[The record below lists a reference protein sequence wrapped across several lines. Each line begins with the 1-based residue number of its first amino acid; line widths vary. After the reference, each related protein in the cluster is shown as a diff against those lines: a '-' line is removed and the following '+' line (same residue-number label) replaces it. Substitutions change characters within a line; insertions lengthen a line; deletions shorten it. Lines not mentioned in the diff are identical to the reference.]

1 MTFLLVALCLLRDV
15 AAQAQTTPPA
25 SPGGRAGAYMVY
37 DAARAETLLFGG
49 WTRAAAG
56 SDLTYPDD
64 LWAWNGERWRKL
76 EPPPGSAR
84 PVGRDAPVMAYD
96 AARKRLVMFGGRR
109 SEEGAPPNWYSDVW
123 EWDGARWHQI
133 PGSGMPRLLHPTAIY
148 DPARHRVVVYGG
160 GLVSGTGQFSG
171 FSRTL
176 WEWDGAKWTA
186 RDSSGPPDLVPAAA
200 TVASDGSLIFMMGQA
215 GVNRAAPNAASRLW
229 AWSGSA
235 WKDLAEG
242 PAFNNLQ
249 AASGG
254 PDGSLYFYQ
263 SWEDWRTSPITH
275 VRDARGV
282 WQHLE
287 GMPNPGIRNTQA
299 AAWDARR
306 NRLVLYGGTTR
317 DNQLP
322 ADTWEFDGR
331 NWLKR

>member
-1 MTFLLVALCLLRDV
+1 
-15 AAQAQTTPPA
+15 
-25 SPGGRAGAYMVY
+25 MVY

-56 SDLTYPDD
+56 ADLTYPDD

-84 PVGRDAPVMAYD
+84 PVGRDVPVMAYD

-109 SEEGAPPNWYSDVW
+109 SDEGAPPNWHSDVW

-148 DPARHRVVVYGG
+148 DPARHRIVVYGG

-186 RDSSGPPDLVPAAA
+186 RDSAGPPDLVPAAA
-200 TVASDGSLIFMMGQA
+200 TVASDGSLVFMMGQA

-229 AWSGSA
+229 AWSGSVVEGSRGGSGVQQPA
-235 WKDLAEG
+235 SRGRSTRWIALFLSVLGGLA
-242 PAFNNLQ
+242 
-249 AASGG
+249 
-254 PDGSLYFYQ
+254 DG
-263 SWEDWRTSPITH
+263 PITH
-275 VRDARGV
+275 VRDARGA

-287 GMPNPGIRNTQA
+287 GPPNPGIRNTQA

-306 NRLVLYGGTTR
+306 NRLVLYGGTAR
-317 DNQLP
+317 DNRLL

-331 NWLKR
+331 NWLER